1 MIELDRTD
9 KKILFELD
17 RNSRQPF
24 ALLAK
29 KLKTSKS
36 VIAYRVR
43 QLEKKKVIQGYY
55 TAIDTV
61 KIGYYNFRAY
71 ITLKEASDEDREAII
86 RYLIDSRWTWWVA
99 SASYPYDIALMFLSK
114 DMHRADSQIRDFLCR
129 FKRNIGSCKVNP
141 YVELN
146 HYFRDYILYDE
157 PMQRRGYLTVGD
169 EERIELNDAERAVL
183 RELSTDSRQ
192 ESIAIARKLG
202 MSPITVKNII
212 RRMAKQGVI
221 LAFRVLVD
229 YSKINHGYYW
239 IHINVNDYLEG
250 ERLKRHVKT
259 LPETV
264 YFERTIGGSD
274 IEFGIQVDER
284 TGALGI
290 VNRIIG
296 EFGKSI
302 TDYEYFKILE
312 NRKALYMPQE

>member
-17 RNSRQPF
+17 RNSRQSF
-24 ALLAK
+24 TQLAR
-29 KLKTSKS
+29 KLKASKS
-36 VIAYRVR
+36 VVAYRVR

-61 KIGYYNFRAY
+61 RIGYYNFRAY
-71 ITLKEASDEDREAII
+71 ISLKETSSEEREAIMD
-86 RYLIDSRWTWWVA
+86 YLVKAKWTWWVA
-99 SASYPYDIALMFLSK
+99 RASYPYDIALMFLSR
-114 DMHRADSQIRDFLCR
+114 DMHKAGSQLKDFLAGFKKSIRSCR
-129 FKRNIGSCKVNP
+129 VNP

-146 HYFRDYILYDE
+146 HFFRDYILYDE
-157 PMQRRGYLTVGD
+157 PMQRRSYMTVGD
-169 EERIELNDAERAVL
+169 ENRIELSDGERAVL
-183 RELSTDSRQ
+183 GELSSDSRQ

-212 RRMAKQGVI
+212 RRMIKSGVI

-239 IHINVNDYLEG
+239 IHINVSDYAEG
-250 ERLKRHVKT
+250 ERLKRYAMT

-264 YFERTIGGSD
+264 YLEQTIGGSD

-284 TGALGI
+284 KGVLGI
-290 VNRIIG
+290 VSQITEN
-296 EFGKSI
+296 FGKSI